1 MSQTDPNRLS
11 VGDFVQRI
19 RGEMIPISSRFS
31 YFSTAVP
38 LTEEDVREYLE
49 EPIAALPPAVSL
61 MIPKVAILLV
71 PYLERPN
78 GKEQTV
84 RHAGDLVCFE
94 KPADTRVCWSSSVAG
109 DGEEVLAFALKDQ
122 EVVDY
127 HYRFF
132 GEMSRLA
139 DESIGPDELNS
150 WFTLLREEL
159 NAGVHGEVDE
169 RSWRLKQAMQRRQTK
184 VRRETKVFREY
195 AHQSLVDTLVLY
207 LHGICC
213 DIDVETGPRQL
224 PSRNLRRRLQLL
236 QSMYPPPQGYA
247 VFPEDVNPDP
257 RS

>member
-11 VGDFVQRI
+11 VEEFSQRI

-31 YFSTAVP
+31 YFSTAVT
-38 LTEEDVREYLE
+38 LTEEDIREYLE
-49 EPIAALPPAVSL
+49 EPIAALPPAVFAL
-61 MIPKVAILLV
+61 IPKVAILLV
-71 PYLERPN
+71 PYLARPN
-78 GKEQTV
+78 GKEQAVHHT
-84 RHAGDLVCFE
+84 GDLVCFE
-94 KPADTRVCWSSSVAG
+94 KPSANRNCWSSSVEK
-109 DGEEVLAFALKDQ
+109 DGEEILAFALKDQ

-132 GEMSRLA
+132 GELARLT
-139 DESIGPDELNS
+139 DEWSGPDELNS

-169 RSWRLKQAMQRRQTK
+169 RSWRLKQSMLRRQTK
-184 VRRETKVFREY
+184 VRRETKPFREY

-224 PSRNLRRRLQLL
+224 PSRHLRRRLQML
-236 QSMYPPPQGYA
+236 QTLYPPPQGYA
-247 VFPEDVNPDP
+247 VFPEDVNPET